1 MMNNGFIKLDAKN
14 MTEVSGGGVKEI
26 VGAAINYV
34 VHNPIITLPTPALAE
49 FTATLPQVI
58 FTHKR

>member
-1 MMNNGFIKLDAKN
+1 MIKGFTKLDTKN
-14 MTEVSGGGVKEI
+14 MTEVCGGGIKEI

-58 FTHKR
+58 FTHRR